1 MLNRREA
8 LRMGAAAAGYAL
20 ASPAWAQSAPP
31 KELNLDAYS
40 RTLHWLRKPEE
51 LAQAC
56 HEIGNTTI
64 DLTVR
69 VYPGHVDPERVKTD
83 LPPFVKTLRENGI
96 VVTTMAAEITDANTP
111 HVEAMLDTAASL
123 GIHHHWWRGFT
134 VDSSLPYSKQ
144 IESLKPRVAGLAL
157 LNEKY
162 GMKAMYHPGGGFSG
176 AFVDLLDLVRNFD
189 PRYISI
195 QYDTG
200 NFQQT
205 NQQVLAQQIRI
216 GGPYIGG
223 FVFKDFVFEKS
234 ASGTG
239 NARAG
244 RGGGRGRSSP
254 NGWGSRQV
262 PVGTGV
268 LDLPLIAQTLKQIGF
283 DGPMECQPEWPE
295 LGGANNGLDKITIS
309 REELI
314 SLLKRDYVTVTTAL
328 AAAGLV

>member
-1 MLNRREA
+1 MMNRRHA
-8 LRMGAAAAGYAL
+8 LQVGIAGGAAYAL
-20 ASPAWAQSAPP
+20 HGISSAQSAP
-31 KELNLDAYS
+31 KKLKLDAYS

-51 LAQAC
+51 VAQAC

-69 VYPGHVDPERVKTD
+69 VYPGHVDPERVKAD
-83 LPPFVKTLRENGI
+83 LPPFVKALRQDGI
-96 VVTTMAAEITDANTP
+96 TVTTMAAEITDANTP
-111 HVEAMLDTAASL
+111 NVEAMLETASSL

-134 VDSSLPYSKQ
+134 VDPSMPYPKQ
-144 IESLKPRVAGLAL
+144 IESLKPRVAGLAK

-162 GMKAMYHPGGGFSG
+162 GMKAMYHPGGGFSS
-176 AFVDLLDLVRNFD
+176 AFTDLLDLVRNFD
-189 PRYISI
+189 PRYVSI

-216 GGPYIGG
+216 GGRYIGG

-234 ASGTG
+234 APATQAAD
-239 NARAG
+239 NPAG
-244 RGGGRGRSSP
+244 RGRGRSP

-268 LDLPLIAQTLKQIGF
+268 LDLPLIAQTLKEIGF

-295 LGGANNGLDKITIS
+295 LGGANNGLDKISIP

-314 SLLKRDYVTVTTAL
+314 ALLKRDYVTVTAAL
-328 AAAGLV
+328 SQAGLV

>member
-8 LRMGAAAAGYAL
+8 LWMGAATTAGCAL
-20 ASPAWAQSAPP
+20 ASRASAQSAPA
-31 KELNLDAYS
+31 KKLKLDAYS
-40 RTLHWLRKPEE
+40 RTLHSLRKPEE
-51 LAQAC
+51 VAQAC

-69 VYPGHVDPERVKTD
+69 VYPGHVDPERVRTD

-111 HVEAMLDTAASL
+111 NVEATLDTASSL

-134 VDSSLPYSKQ
+134 VDPSAPYPKQ
-144 IESLKPRVAGLAL
+144 IESLKPRVAGLAK

-162 GMKAMYHPGGGFSG
+162 GMKAMYHPGGGGFSG

-189 PRYISI
+189 PRHISI

-234 ASGTG
+234 TPETQAG
-239 NARAG
+239 NGPAG
-244 RGGGRGRSSP
+244 RGGGRGRSP

-268 LDLPLIAQTLKQIGF
+268 LDLPLIAQT
-283 DGPMECQPEWPE
+283 
-295 LGGANNGLDKITIS
+295 
-309 REELI
+309 
-314 SLLKRDYVTVTTAL
+314 
-328 AAAGLV
+328 